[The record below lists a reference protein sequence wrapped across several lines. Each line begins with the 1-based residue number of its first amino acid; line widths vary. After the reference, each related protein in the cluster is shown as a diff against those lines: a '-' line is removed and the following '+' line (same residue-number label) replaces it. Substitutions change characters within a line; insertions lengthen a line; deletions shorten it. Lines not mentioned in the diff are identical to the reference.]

1 MFQFKYRVPVRAD
14 RLNGKCAFPAIRTV
28 VTVFAEKHPSK
39 ASKTVLLP
47 VAFAPAMVVTSPNF
61 TAKSLIPLKFLRVN
75 SLMLPSCS

>member
-39 ASKTVLLP
+39 SVENG
-47 VAFAPAMVVTSPNF
+47 AFTRRVCAGNGGYFAEFYGQVPN
-61 TAKSLIPLKFLRVN
+61 TLKVFKGQFF
-75 SLMLPSCS
+75 

>member
-39 ASKTVLLP
+39 SVENG
-47 VAFAPAMVVTSPNF
+47 AFTCRVCAGNGGYFAELYGQVPN
-61 TAKSLIPLKFLRVN
+61 TLKVFKGQFF
-75 SLMLPSCS
+75 